1 MRRFIITNIRMIFLR
16 INPIFIFQDSSIA
29 MRLL

>member
-1 MRRFIITNIRMIFLR
+1 MRRFIITDIRMIFLC
-16 INPIFIFQDSSIA
+16 ISPIFIFQDSSIA